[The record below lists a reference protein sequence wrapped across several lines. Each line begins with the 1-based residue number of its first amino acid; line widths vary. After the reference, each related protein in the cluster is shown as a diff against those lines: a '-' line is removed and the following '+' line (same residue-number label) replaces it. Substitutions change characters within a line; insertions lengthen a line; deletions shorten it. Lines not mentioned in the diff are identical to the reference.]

1 MSDHISDAAKM
12 VPDGYY
18 NALVQGDTGGEMHQV
33 VRVHGGRVYTAHPY
47 ELKPSACSQFTPLE
61 TQSYCTHWP
70 QLAAGELEA
79 LRTANAAL
87 VGRVKRL
94 EEVLNRILDNNGSR
108 NQFRA
113 ISLYDAQVEAEKLL
127 AGVES

>member
-1 MSDHISDAAKM
+1 VKNHT
-12 VPDGYY
+12 PTDGYY

-87 VGRVKRL
+87 VERVKRIEAAGDKL
-94 EEVLNRILDNNGSR
+94 AARYMS
-108 NQFRA
+108 
-113 ISLYDAQVEAEKLL
+113 SLPQGGKAAQHVREYHREKEQL
-127 AGVES
+127 